1 VRPETRGVFAADE
14 DAALA
19 ELEKAWADGSYHGFC
34 VLEPS
39 VWSVISSV
47 GQVLTGTTPDG
58 LDHKIRAYRQALQSG
73 PAPSCCGTPGRCSR

>member
-1 VRPETRGVFAADE
+1 MRRETRGVFAADE

-19 ELEKAWADGSYHGFC
+19 ELEKAWANGRYHGFC

-39 VWSVISSV
+39 VWIAISSV
-47 GQVLTGTTPDG
+47 GEVLTGTTPDG
-58 LDHKIRAYRQALQSG
+58 LDQQIRAHWQALQSG